1 MTNRGR
7 QWHEGLSGLLPAET
21 ALRRLVV
28 MTPFIDASGF
38 RWLPRMLETT
48 HANCQRIIVL
58 RNADQY
64 TVELG
69 VQHGDWLRAMQVSV
83 RDYHLSHYPAEG
95 RALPIETFHA
105 KVVVADDMPAYVGSA
120 NLLSSSEGLSL
131 GLRWVFWS
139 KEARRPRWLGLS
151 MPSFSSHGL
160 CEPKIL
166 APDVITPR
174 GMPSA

>member
-69 VQHGDWLRAMQVSV
+69 VQHADWLRAMQISV
-83 RDYHLSHYPAEG
+83 RDYHLSHSPAEG

-105 KVVVADDMPAYVGSA
+105 KVVVADDTLAMWDRPTY
-120 NLLSSSEGLSL
+120 SL
-131 GLRWVFWS
+131 QAKGCRLRRVFWS

-151 MPSFSSHGL
+151 
-160 CEPKIL
+160 
-166 APDVITPR
+166 
-174 GMPSA
+174 